1 MYARFRKFTLPMLAG
16 TLACAG
22 AGGGKAPR
30 ADYSVLT
37 QEQLGAQHYENLF
50 EAVQML
56 RSNWLNERGPD
67 SFATPSRI
75 WVYLDNTRMGGV
87 QALSQISTRYVSTVQ
102 KLNGIDATA
111 RWGIG
116 HGAGV
121 ISVMTWPPHESP
133 ELLAPESPADSVVAG
148 AADSSAMADSTARRP
163 E

>member
-1 MYARFRKFTLPMLAG
+1 MHARLRKLALPIFVG
-16 TLACAG
+16 SLACAG
-22 AGGGKAPR
+22 AAGGRASR
-30 ADYSVLT
+30 ADFSVLT
-37 QEQLGAQHYENLF
+37 QEQLSERHFENLF

-67 SFATPSRI
+67 SFAAPSRI

-87 QALSQISTRYVSTVQ
+87 QSLSQISTRYVSSVQ

-121 ISVMTWPPHESP
+121 ISVMTWPPHENP
-133 ELLAPESPADSVVAG
+133 ELLAPASPADTTARAATDTTA
-148 AADSSAMADSTARRP
+148 AADSSAHRP

>member
-1 MYARFRKFTLPMLAG
+1 MDARLRQLVLPIFVG
-16 TLACAG
+16 SLACAG
-22 AGGGKAPR
+22 AGGGRAPR

-37 QEQLGAQHYENLF
+37 QEQLAERHFENLF

-87 QALSQISTRYVSTVQ
+87 QSLAQISTHYVSSVQ

-121 ISVMTWPPHESP
+121 IAVTTWPPHESP
-133 ELLAPESPADSVVAG
+133 ELLAPTPQADTAAVG
-148 AADSSAMADSTARRP
+148 ATDSTAARDSTAHRP
-163 E
+163 R